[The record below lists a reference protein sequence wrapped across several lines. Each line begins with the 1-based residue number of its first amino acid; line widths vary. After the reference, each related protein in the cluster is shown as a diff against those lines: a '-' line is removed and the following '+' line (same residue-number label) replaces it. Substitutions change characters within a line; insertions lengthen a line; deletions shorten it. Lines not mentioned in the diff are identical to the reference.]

1 MGGIKIPKKSPHPR
15 KTYILNLD
23 GMRAD
28 YFITQG
34 HQGCLTT
41 TLKYLAEH
49 GVRFSKCKD
58 ILPAVTA
65 TNHTS
70 ILTSTH
76 LETHGIYGMGAH
88 FQDLDFDHYRIS
100 SKHGIAT
107 VDKYHHKHLECLPTF
122 FNVVKQN
129 NPGSKTAFII
139 GKYWVNFLADESCD
153 FLIYAGNQSNPDYV
167 TDSPS
172 YILGGEKHEG
182 DQGFPP
188 RIYITKKGEKQV
200 SPPKGTI
207 AAPGLATADIMPSD
221 KWIIDQTIQT
231 ICHHDPDFI
240 YVLLNNIDTA
250 GHMYGAF
257 TDLNTSNLGNM
268 INPDAMKDQL
278 YITDCQ
284 VKRFLEF
291 LERRETLEESRI
303 IITSDHG
310 MSTMK
315 EFKRSPDVRRTLRDH
330 SLHIKA
336 NTRWT
341 PYGYNDNGDY
351 VWCGSEGTQV
361 YIYCSK
367 ENEQEIKHALV
378 HHLPHYYEIL
388 DEEAQRK
395 KKMWKGDYQD
405 VIWPRIIVFL
415 EKNYANIYY
424 GDGYAAGGKILTE
437 LPPYLKLAI
446 AKIYKAPGL
455 PGTHGTHS
463 EQNVPL
469 IFYSPK
475 EHNPEKINVKP
486 GTIVEDEVSVID
498 IIPTIN
504 RLNEWSDQPTFE
516 GKTLFPNN
524 Q

>member
-1 MGGIKIPKKSPHPR
+1 MGGIKIPKKSVHPR

-28 YFITQG
+28 YFMTQG

-129 NPGSKTAFII
+129 NPDSKTAFII

-153 FLIYAGNQSNPDYV
+153 ILIYAGNQSNPDYV

-188 RIYITKKGEKQV
+188 RIYMTKKGEKQA

-257 TDLNTSNLGNM
+257 TDLNTSNLGNI

-278 YITDCQ
+278 YITDSQ

-315 EFKRSPDVRRTLRDH
+315 ESKRSPDVRKTLRDTAFILKQIQDGLLTDITIMVTMYGVVLKERKSISIAVRKMNRKSNMLLFIIYH
-330 SLHIKA
+330 ITMKSLMKKH
-336 NTRWT
+336 
-341 PYGYNDNGDY
+341 
-351 VWCGSEGTQV
+351 
-361 YIYCSK
+361 K
-367 ENEQEIKHALV
+367 E
-378 HHLPHYYEIL
+378 
-388 DEEAQRK
+388 RK
-395 KKMWKGDYQD
+395 KCGKE
-405 VIWPRIIVFL
+405 IIRMSFGPGSLYFL
-415 EKNYANIYY
+415 RKIMQISIMEMDMQQEEKY
-424 GDGYAAGGKILTE
+424 
-437 LPPYLKLAI
+437 
-446 AKIYKAPGL
+446 
-455 PGTHGTHS
+455 
-463 EQNVPL
+463 
-469 IFYSPK
+469 
-475 EHNPEKINVKP
+475 
-486 GTIVEDEVSVID
+486 
-498 IIPTIN
+498 
-504 RLNEWSDQPTFE
+504 
-516 GKTLFPNN
+516 
-524 Q
+524 